1 MTRERAPPG
10 DLDLHLDDHHHEN
23 KEERMNL
30 LQRRVAA
37 IEALPEADRE
47 RLREL
52 MHRGDV
58 LNGCVQEL
66 EDAPPI
72 PDRETREEQLELLR
86 AERDAAWAAA
96 NRLEAALGLSE
107 PW

>member
-1 MTRERAPPG
+1 MNR
-10 DLDLHLDDHHHEN
+10 LH
-23 KEERMNL
+23 
-30 LQRRVAA
+30 RRVAA

-52 MHRGDV
+52 MHRGDL

-66 EDAPPI
+66 EDAPPT
-72 PDRETREEQLELLR
+72 PDPQWCEEGLELLR

-96 NRLEAALGLSE
+96 NRLEAALGLPE

>member
-1 MTRERAPPG
+1 
-10 DLDLHLDDHHHEN
+10 
-23 KEERMNL
+23 MNRT
-30 LQRRVAA
+30 QRRVAA
-37 IEALPEADRE
+37 IEALPEEDRK
-47 RLREL
+47 RLWEL

-72 PDRETREEQLELLR
+72 PDREAREEQLELLR
-86 AERDAAWAAA
+86 SLRDEAWAAA
-96 NRLEAALGLSE
+96 NRLEAELGLPE